1 MNTARKLITLLSLCS
16 SVPGPDAR
24 PIEDF
29 GPDEQTYVANL
40 AWDGLLIPLSYSSWN
55 DTWWDC
61 KNKPMYD
68 RYGWTGMGEFYVSPG
83 DVVRVQYFPALG
95 RYMITEV
102 RTPSKEAK
110 Q

>member
-16 SVPGPDAR
+16 SVPGPDVR
-24 PIEDF
+24 PNEDF
-29 GPDEQTYVANL
+29 SEPQYYVANL
-40 AWDGLLIPLSYSSWN
+40 AWDGGMIPLSYSQWT
-55 DTWWDC
+55 DTWWEC